1 MTRKPLTAIVIGAGF
16 AGEGHTI
23 ALRECGV
30 DVQAICA
37 RTPSA
42 VQAMASKLGVPTA
55 STDWRRTLE
64 QTKPDIVAIA
74 TPGGTHEEMVTAALA
89 RGCHLYCD
97 KPLAPDSQTARRL
110 ADQAQSAGVKHAYA
124 ATHRY
129 DPSVAYIAELLRD
142 GAIGQV
148 AEVEATFRRHLH
160 PLTPWTWYDVVS
172 HGGGL
177 LQNAFPHWLGI
188 LQRALGGPLGAAMGE
203 SRVMRERAPYV
214 PEIHDFRLRNQHRP
228 TEEQA
233 KQLEWR
239 DCDAE
244 GAFTALLRFRSP
256 SAPPEQN
263 GEVQVSFSVTG
274 HPAVWPANGFR
285 FHGTEGTLRADG
297 HYSFA
302 LSRSRSGERNADG
315 TARWEALPVPERL
328 LKQLPE
334 TGDEFQRK
342 WTALARDFVADIR
355 GEPIPSP
362 DRYLTFEDGARFQA
376 AIDAIRNATGL
387 QRLV

>member
-1 MTRKPLTAIVIGAGF
+1 MSQPLRAIVIGAGF

-30 DVQAICA
+30 SIEAICA
-37 RTPSA
+37 RTPA
-42 VQAMASKLGVPTA
+42 PVQAMAAKLGVPTA
-55 STDWRRTLE
+55 STDWRKALDE
-64 QTKPDIVAIA
+64 IKPDIVAIA
-74 TPGGTHEEMVTAALA
+74 TPGGTHEEMVTAALG
-89 RGCHLYCD
+89 RGTHLYCD
-97 KPLAPDSQTARRL
+97 KPLAPDAATAQRL
-110 ADQAQSAGVKHAYA
+110 ADLATKAGVKHAYA

-129 DPSVAYIAELLRD
+129 DPSVAHIAELLRD

-148 AEVEATFRRHLH
+148 GEVEATFRRHLH

-188 LQRALGGPLGAAMGE
+188 LQRALSGPLSAAMGE
-203 SRVMRERAPYV
+203 ARIMRTRAPYV
-214 PEIHDFRLRNQHRP
+214 PDIHDFRLRNQHRP
-228 TEEQA
+228 TEGEA
-233 KQLEWR
+233 KKLEWR

-256 SAPPEQN
+256 AAPSEQ
-263 GEVQVSFSVTG
+263 GDEVQVSFSVTG
-274 HPAVWPANGFR
+274 HSAVWPANGFR

-297 HYSFA
+297 HYSYA
-302 LSRSRSGERNADG
+302 ISRARPGEKNPDG
-315 TARWEALPVPERL
+315 TQRWEELPVPERL
-328 LKQLPE
+328 LGQLPE

-342 WTALARDFVADIR
+342 WTALAQDFVADIR

-362 DRYLTFEDGARFQA
+362 DHYLTFQDGARFQT
-376 AIDAIRNATGL
+376 AIEAIRNAGGL
-387 QRLV
+387 LRLP

>member
-1 MTRKPLTAIVIGAGF
+1 MSARSLTAIVIGAGF
-16 AGEGHTI
+16 AGEGHAI

-30 DVQAICA
+30 DVRAICS
-37 RTPSA
+37 RTPAA
-42 VQAMASKLGVPTA
+42 VQAMADTLGVPNA
-55 STDWRRTLE
+55 STDWRATLDE
-64 QTKPDIVAIA
+64 TKPDIVAIA
-74 TPGGTHEEMVTAALA
+74 TPGGTHEEMVTAALEH
-89 RGCHLYCD
+89 GCHLFCD
-97 KPLAPDSQTARRL
+97 KPLAPEARTARRL
-110 ADQAQSAGVKHAYA
+110 ADLTSNAGVKHAYA

-129 DPSVAYIAELLRD
+129 DPSVAWIAELLRA
-142 GAIGQV
+142 GAIGKV
-148 AEVEATFRRHLH
+148 GEVEATFRRHLH
-160 PLTPWTWYDVVS
+160 PLTPWTWYDVVAL
-172 HGGGL
+172 GGGL

-188 LQRALGGPLGAAMGE
+188 LQRALGGPLVAAMGE
-203 SRVMRERAPYV
+203 ARIMRTRAPYV

-228 TEEQA
+228 TEEQT

-239 DCDAE
+239 ECDAE
-244 GAFTALLRFRSP
+244 GAFTALLRFHSP
-256 SAPPEQN
+256 SAPPEQE

-302 LSRSRSGERNADG
+302 ISRARLGEKNADG
-315 TARWEALPVPERL
+315 TQRWEELPMPERL
-328 LKQLPE
+328 LRALPE

-362 DRYLTFEDGARFQA
+362 DGYLTFEDGACFQA
-376 AIDAIRNATGL
+376 AIDAIRGATGWL
-387 QRLV
+387 RFQ